1 MGIDLRRPSVSPP
14 VERRQAS
21 AGVRYGLA
29 VAAVAYVGYL
39 ALLVTCDLLRVAPLG
54 FVPRYQGGEV
64 TLAQLQPF
72 SIAHRAGLRPGD
84 RIRQANGQTLERG
97 ADWQRVRVHL
107 DPSKPLTLEIQRGE
121 QVFGVDLSLP
131 AGLGEW
137 RSGPPRPGL
146 LAFRLAQIITLGI
159 ALMVAFRRSFQPSA
173 LLGAM
178 LLASIA
184 TVSLVL
190 PMRIATFW
198 NALPGALGLLLWVP
212 FATSV
217 AVGPLL
223 FTFAAVFPR
232 RAWSIRRIAIALVPA
247 AVLVSLQLYSG
258 YHIMQPPGGP
268 TGLPDWTMPV
278 FVINVAYAGCAVVL
292 LLAHH
297 RAAETLTDER
307 RIRVLI
313 VGAVVGVAAGSAVVL
328 GYWRNPGAD
337 IFATRTLTVLSL
349 VFLAVPASFA
359 YAILRHRLFDVSLI
373 VRQGLRYAL
382 ARRFV
387 DALIF
392 LIAAVLLADLFI
404 NRTQP
409 LVVML
414 QSRWWW
420 FTTLGAILL
429 VARSRREQWL
439 RSVDRRFFRERY
451 DAQRLL
457 RSIADQVTRASDFD
471 AIAPSVVQQIDE
483 ALHPE
488 FVTVLRHVPEESV
501 FSAIPTGTATE
512 GASGPLPSSLAVI
525 GVLSV
530 LKKPL
535 ALSLGDTAWVR
546 HQLPLEEHSL
556 LLSHGIEL
564 LVPICSQVS
573 GDLPVALLALGPRRS
588 EEPYNQ
594 EDLDLLVTIAQA
606 VGSLIERSSGDHT
619 LAECPGCGRCFGP
632 GSEVCPHDGHRL
644 TATRGSRLLNGRYC
658 LERRLGRGGMG
669 TVYEAVDDVL
679 ERPVAV
685 KLIREDVVGP
695 LDMASRFRQEA
706 RAAAGFAHPNVV
718 RVYDFGLDR
727 HHRPFLVM
735 ELLEGETLRQRLSSR
750 RPPGAAEA
758 LHILRGV
765 CSAVSAAHSQGL
777 VHRDLKPENI
787 FLQRHPSGVV
797 PKVLDFGLAKT
808 FDAHR
813 SFGRSTAKGTSAGLL
828 VGTLEYMAPE
838 QVAGDDV
845 DPGWDIW
852 ALGVITYEMLAGRH
866 PFRRKVA
873 FAGDDTAAEFV
884 ADGAPEGEKLSGA
897 VTALLDTSLSTDPAA
912 RPRDALDFLAACERL
927 LA

>member
-1 MGIDLRRPSVSPP
+1 MVHPP
-14 VERRQAS
+14 
-21 AGVRYGLA
+21 
-29 VAAVAYVGYL
+29 
-39 ALLVTCDLLRVAPLG
+39 D
-54 FVPRYQGGEV
+54 
-64 TLAQLQPF
+64 
-72 SIAHRAGLRPGD
+72 
-84 RIRQANGQTLERG
+84 
-97 ADWQRVRVHL
+97 
-107 DPSKPLTLEIQRGE
+107 
-121 QVFGVDLSLP
+121 
-131 AGLGEW
+131 
-137 RSGPPRPGL
+137 
-146 LAFRLAQIITLGI
+146 
-159 ALMVAFRRSFQPSA
+159 
-173 LLGAM
+173 
-178 LLASIA
+178 
-184 TVSLVL
+184 
-190 PMRIATFW
+190 
-198 NALPGALGLLLWVP
+198 
-212 FATSV
+212 
-217 AVGPLL
+217 
-223 FTFAAVFPR
+223 
-232 RAWSIRRIAIALVPA
+232 AIALVPA

-337 IFATRTLTVLSL
+337 IFAARTLTVLSL

-457 RSIADQVTRASDFD
+457 RSIADQVTRAFDFD

-594 EDLDLLVTIAQA
+594 EDLDLRRAARHGVP
-606 VGSLIERSSGDHT
+606 VPPGSPRCSRVRSSQRRARLRFRAGPPPPAVSGD
-619 LAECPGCGRCFGP
+619 G
-632 GSEVCPHDGHRL
+632 
-644 TATRGSRLLNGRYC
+644 TARRGDPAPAPLFPPATWRGGGAAHPARRLLRC
-658 LERRLGRGGMG
+658 QRG
-669 TVYEAVDDVL
+669 T
-679 ERPVAV
+679 
-685 KLIREDVVGP
+685 
-695 LDMASRFRQEA
+695 Q
-706 RAAAGFAHPNVV
+706 
-718 RVYDFGLDR
+718 
-727 HHRPFLVM
+727 
-735 ELLEGETLRQRLSSR
+735 
-750 RPPGAAEA
+750 PGA
-758 LHILRGV
+758 
-765 CSAVSAAHSQGL
+765 
-777 VHRDLKPENI
+777 
-787 FLQRHPSGVV
+787 
-797 PKVLDFGLAKT
+797 
-808 FDAHR
+808 R
-813 SFGRSTAKGTSAGLL
+813 SS
-828 VGTLEYMAPE
+828 
-838 QVAGDDV
+838 
-845 DPGWDIW
+845 
-852 ALGVITYEMLAGRH
+852 
-866 PFRRKVA
+866 
-873 FAGDDTAAEFV
+873 
-884 ADGAPEGEKLSGA
+884 
-897 VTALLDTSLSTDPAA
+897 
-912 RPRDALDFLAACERL
+912 
-927 LA
+927 